1 MRFLVAF
8 LDECYYRI
16 LMKQSQNSDSEKAK
30 SDFNKIRYA
39 FFLGLPCIWLLSN
52 IIKQPNNFPIYI
64 KAK

>member
-30 SDFNKIRYA
+30 SDFFNILATKYDMP
-39 FFLGLPCIWLLSN
+39 FFWGYPVFDFNQILHNGP
-52 IIKQPNNFPIYI
+52 
-64 KAK
+64 